1 MPIVL
6 TVLIV
11 ISAALTIGAK
21 LRGSTRGEYLFKP
34 LTTLLI
40 IALAALADVP
50 ISTTYQTLIV
60 AGLVASLAGDVF
72 LMLPDRF
79 VPGLLS
85 FLIAHIFYIIAFTHE
100 SSGLAPIGYIVP
112 FALYGLV
119 MLRWLW
125 PHLGSLRVPVLVY
138 MSAILIMAYQAA
150 NRWIETSQDG
160 TLLALVGAY
169 LFVASDS
176 ALAVSTF
183 RGRFRGADVIV
194 LSTYF
199 AAQLLI
205 AWSVYAR

>member
-1 MPIVL
+1 MPILL
-6 TVLIV
+6 TILAVT
-11 ISAALTIGAK
+11 SAALTIIAK
-21 LRGSTRGEYLFKP
+21 MRESTRGEYLFKP
-34 LTTLLI
+34 LTTVLI
-40 IALAALADVP
+40 IALAVVANDP
-50 ISTTYQTLIV
+50 ISSTYKALIV

-100 SSGLAPIGYIVP
+100 SSGMAPIWYVVP
-112 FALYGLV
+112 FILYGAV

-125 PHLGSLRVPVLVY
+125 PDLGSLRVPVVVY
-138 MSAILIMAYQAA
+138 MGAILIMAYQAA

-160 TLLALVGAY
+160 TLFALAGAY

-176 ALAVSTF
+176 ALAVNTF
-183 RGRFRGADVIV
+183 RGRFRGADFWV

-199 AAQLLI
+199 AAQILI

>member
-1 MPIVL
+1 MPLVL
-6 TVLIV
+6 TALAAV
-11 ISAALTIGAK
+11 SAALTILSK
-21 LRGSTRGEYLFKP
+21 TRGSTRGEYVFKP

-40 IALAALADVP
+40 IGVALLADEP
-50 ISTTYQTLIV
+50 ISSIYKALIV

-85 FLIAHIFYIIAFTHE
+85 FLVAHVFYIIAFTHE
-100 SSGLAPIGYIVP
+100 SSGLAPIWYIMP
-112 FALYGLV
+112 FVAYGAV

-125 PHLGSLRVPVLVY
+125 PHLGSMRVPVMIY
-138 MSAILIMAYQAA
+138 MGAILIMAYQAA

-160 TLLALVGAY
+160 TLFALAGAY

-176 ALAVSTF
+176 ALAVNTF
-183 RGRFRGADVIV
+183 RGRFRGADFWV

-199 AAQLLI
+199 AAQILI